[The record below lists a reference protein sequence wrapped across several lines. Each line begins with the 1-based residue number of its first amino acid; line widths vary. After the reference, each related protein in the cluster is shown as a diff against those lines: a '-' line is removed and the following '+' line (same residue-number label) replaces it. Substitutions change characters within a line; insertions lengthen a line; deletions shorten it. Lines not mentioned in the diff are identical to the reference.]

1 MQHRQKI
8 WRNRLIGKDIDYKR
22 YVYYK
27 YIQNRVGVSEST
39 LQTII
44 ADIPRT
50 FAGETKVDSTYVQNL
65 LIEYATV
72 QSGDSYLQ
80 GFSYFMVILCTV
92 FSGSE
97 HAKAD
102 AFWCFSKIVGIIR
115 PLMPDFNCNW
125 FDWNRSF
132 WINSLIKQIGQ
143 KRPLLAAIINEET
156 EIFSSLILVK
166 WYMLLFAQNIVFD
179 EVITMWD
186 FLLNLPP
193 QKLMHAFNCIALV
206 IIEQS
211 ADDLV
216 YSCGGQPTPVISKLL
231 NIQISNVSNLIQLVK
246 KRFKS

>member
-102 AFWCFSKIVGIIR
+102 AFWCFSKLVGIIR
-115 PLMPDFNCNW
+115 PMMPDFNCEW
-125 FDWNRSF
+125 TSWNRTF
-132 WINSLIKQIGQ
+132 WINDLVKKIG
-143 KRPLLAAIINEET
+143 KERPLLEAICCEEM

-166 WYMLLFAQNIVFD
+166 WYMLWFSQNIVYE
-179 EVITMWD
+179 EVVELWD
-186 FLLNLPP
+186 FLLGLPTC
-193 QKLMHAFNCIALV
+193 KLMHAYNSVALV
-206 IIEQS
+206 IISQ
-211 ADDLV
+211 AAGDIV
-216 YSCGGQPTPVISKLL
+216 YKNEGQAVPVIYQLL
-231 NIQISNVSNLIQLVK
+231 DLKVSNVPNLIKLVK
-246 KRFKS
+246 KTL